1 MKPAFLCTWHEW
13 HDLNNIF
20 CFCEVAKFVT
30 IKFNWSAGQVLLV
43 EFLPNQSLKQN
54 IFHFK
59 ILEPI
64 VAGHHLSLQFHL
76 YQIIIDSVQFT
87 SIYIASVIIMTVC
100 RCFTDTQ
107 RLTTNEADHQCSLTL
122 KWQCQKSQKSLQQE
136 KKPSNRTRLKCVD
149 PLNKEEG
156 EGR

>member
-1 MKPAFLCTWHEW
+1 MHIFMPSDYDKIYSNHTTVDFYLHFLYFNFFLLEMAKQKKRVCAMKPAFLCTWHEW

-20 CFCEVAKFVT
+20 CFCEVANFVT

-43 EFLPNQSLKQN
+43 DFLPNQSLKQN

-64 VAGHHLSLQFHL
+64 VPGHHLSLQFHL
-76 YQIIIDSVQFT
+76 YQIIIDLVQFT

-100 RCFTDTQ
+100 RF
-107 RLTTNEADHQCSLTL
+107 
-122 KWQCQKSQKSLQQE
+122 
-136 KKPSNRTRLKCVD
+136 
-149 PLNKEEG
+149 
-156 EGR
+156 